1 MYKLRI
7 QLFKTNRKIKT
18 WDDIIT
24 EFNLENKRYFSGM
37 QLINGLPWSW
47 ERNILEDRG
56 DYIRSQSHID
66 SSHT

>member
-18 WDDIIT
+18 WDDIMA

-37 QLINGLPWSW
+37 QLINGLP
-47 ERNILEDRG
+47 
-56 DYIRSQSHID
+56 
-66 SSHT
+66 